1 MNVFL
6 LRVILTILIGSFWYE
21 AKRIFELEKKE
32 DGANIYVLL
41 YNAFDFGAVFYLA
54 FDVKGE

>member
-21 AKRIFELEKKE
+21 AKRIFELEKRE
-32 DGANIYVLL
+32 NGASIFLYCYTVLL
-41 YNAFDFGAVFYLA
+41 ILVFCFVWFLM
-54 FDVKGE
+54 